1 MTMQISTKNFI
12 VGVLKNGKFN
22 SCGLI
27 NTKNPILKQG
37 NIINAGKVLFGR
49 CVDPSTYTQQQI
61 DDIIKALC
69 TPVNIGVYAM
79 VKVPDPTEF
88 CGWKVDYQLLP
99 CQMLNIVQMKTII
112 LEEKNE
118 KACAYDKDKDMFC
131 YGYDTTG
138 AAQLALGG
146 KSIYRIQ
153 GLISQGSQY
162 CCCVINEVAMIDNDV
177 NGKPFT
183 VNFNHAKATAV
194 ERDLAV
200 GRRLGYV

>member
-1 MTMQISTKNFI
+1 MQINTKNFI

-27 NTKNPILKQG
+27 NTNNPILKQG

-49 CVDPSTYTQQQI
+49 GVDPSTYTQQQVDVI
-61 DDIIKALC
+61 VKALC

-79 VKVPDPTEF
+79 VKVPDRTEF
-88 CGWKVDYQLLP
+88 CGWRIDYKLLP
-99 CQMLNIVQMKTII
+99 CQMLNIVQMQTTI

-118 KACAYDKDKDMFC
+118 KVCAYDKDKDVFC
-131 YGYDTTG
+131 YGDDTTG
-138 AAQLALGG
+138 AAQLALSE
-146 KSIYRIQ
+146 KSLYRIEN
-153 GLISQGSQY
+153 LVTQGSQY
-162 CCCVINEVAMIDNDV
+162 CCCIINEVAMIDNDI

-183 VNFNHAKATAV
+183 VNFNPAKATAA

>member
-1 MTMQISTKNFI
+1 MQIQTKNFI

-49 CVDPSTYTQQQI
+49 GVDPSTYTQQQI
-61 DDIIKALC
+61 NDIVDALC

-88 CGWKVDYQLLP
+88 CGWKIDYQLLP
-99 CQMLNIVQMKTII
+99 CQMLNIVKMKTII

-118 KACAYDKDKDMFC
+118 KVCAYDKDKDMFC
-131 YGYDTTG
+131 YGDDTTG
-138 AAQLALGG
+138 ATQLALSE
-146 KSIYRIQ
+146 KSLYRIDN
-153 GLISQGSQY
+153 LVTHGSQY
-162 CCCVINEVAMIDNDV
+162 CCCIINEVAMIDNDV

-183 VNFNHAKATAV
+183 VNFNPAKATAAERNFAV
-194 ERDLAV
+194 E
-200 GRRLGYV
+200 RRLGYA